1 MVKDLLITSL
11 VYKNQ
16 ATSSLISRPLFTDY
30 VPVKAIFCIFP
41 QQIISRIKLSVRVID
56 EY

>member
-1 MVKDLLITSL
+1 MHRLFKGLTCMARDLLITSL

-30 VPVKAIFCIFP
+30 GPVKAVFCIFP
-41 QQIISRIKLSVRVID
+41 NKLFRA
-56 EY
+56 